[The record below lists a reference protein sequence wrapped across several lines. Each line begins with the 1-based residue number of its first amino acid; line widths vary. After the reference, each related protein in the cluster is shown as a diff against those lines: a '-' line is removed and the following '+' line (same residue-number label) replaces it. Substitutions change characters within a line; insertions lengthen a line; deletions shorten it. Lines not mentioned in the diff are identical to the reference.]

1 MGDRTNLLEMY
12 AALRQAF
19 GHRNWWPAQSP
30 FEVIVGAVLT
40 QNTNW
45 DNVEKAVDSLREA
58 GLLSPSALSE
68 AAPQRLH
75 ELIRP
80 AGYYRQKAGRLQRL
94 ARWVGEHCIEADSE
108 LGALKWEPL
117 DQLREELLALN
128 GVGPE
133 TADSILLYALEK
145 PVFVV
150 DAYTVR
156 ILGRHE
162 LIEPDA
168 TYGDVQEH
176 FVHRLP
182 PDVELFKDFHAQL
195 VEVGKRYCRK
205 RRPRCAE
212 CPLRPLLGEPVLE
225 ESDEA

>member
-1 MGDRTNLLEMY
+1 MGDRTSLIEMY
-12 AALRQAF
+12 AALRQVF
-19 GHRNWWPAQSP
+19 GHRNWWPARSP
-30 FEVIVGAVLT
+30 FEVIVGAILT

-45 DNVEKAVDSLREA
+45 DNVEKAIDNLREA

-68 AAPQRLH
+68 AEPQRLQ
-75 ELIRP
+75 ELVRP
-80 AGYYRQKAGRLQRL
+80 AGYYRQKAGRLRRV
-94 ARWVGEHCIEADSE
+94 ARWVSERCIEADLE

-133 TADSILLYALEK
+133 TADSILLYALGK

-150 DAYTVR
+150 GAYTVR

-168 TYGDVQEH
+168 TYCDVQEH

-212 CPLRPLLGEPVLE
+212 CPLRVLLGEPVL
-225 ESDEA
+225 DEYEDA